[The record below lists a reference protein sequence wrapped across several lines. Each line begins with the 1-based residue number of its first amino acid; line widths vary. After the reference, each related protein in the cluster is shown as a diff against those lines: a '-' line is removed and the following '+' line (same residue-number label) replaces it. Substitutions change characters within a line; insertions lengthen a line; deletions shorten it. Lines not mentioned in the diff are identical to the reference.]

1 MGVTIEQVLALPD
14 LNLRVVAGAAAL
26 GNEVRWVH
34 VSETVDPTPW
44 LRGGELL
51 LTTGLKI
58 EDPKQFGPYLHRL
71 ADAGLAG
78 LGFGVGLGHPEVP
91 ETLLVAADERGL
103 PVLEIPVDAPYVA
116 ISEGVSNLLAAERRD
131 TIARAF
137 DAQQALTAA
146 ALESGRGGIITA
158 IANTL
163 GGWAILTDT
172 SAAVVRAWPPEAAE
186 RLPTLLPDIMRTR
199 ERGIRS
205 SSSVIGLHES
215 IVIHPLEAR
224 GRMRGFLVTAI
235 PGGADDYSRMVLA
248 GGVALLSLE
257 MERSHAAGRQLR
269 RLRADT
275 LAHLLHGAVE
285 LQVARQ
291 HVVGWGL
298 DPGALRAAV
307 YLCDA
312 GHGSLLYEQVTE
324 LMSEADL
331 SGAVVTQTAGRNIRV
346 VVLTD
351 GSEQTGATLSRLAS
365 VRPAAVLGL
374 GDVVST
380 EGIGQSYR
388 AAAHAAEVGQVE
400 RRAVT
405 RFDDLETL
413 QMLLRAQSP
422 QALASFVRR
431 VLGQLQQHD
440 RGREGTLKATLRAF
454 LAHNGHWNETAAELG
469 VHRHTLRARMDRIE
483 RITGRNLDSAYA
495 RMELWLALLADG
507 AAEPGEDVAGDV
519 AAAPEAIAGDAE
531 IIQALDNQ

>member
-1 MGVTIEQVLALPD
+1 MGVTIEHVLALPD
-14 LNLRVVAGAAAL
+14 LNLRVVAGAAGL

-34 VSETVDPTPW
+34 VSETADPTPW

-58 EDPKQFGPYLHRL
+58 EDIEQFEPYLHRL

-78 LGFGVGLGHPEVP
+78 LGFGIGLGHPEVP
-91 ETLLVAADERGL
+91 EPLLVAAEERGL

-146 ALESGRGGIITA
+146 ALESGRGGVIAA
-158 IANTL
+158 IANVL

-172 SAAVVRAWPPEAAE
+172 SAAVVRSWPPEAAE

-205 SSSVIGLHES
+205 SSSMVSPHES

-224 GRMRGFLVTAI
+224 GRMRGFLVAAV
-235 PGGADDYSRMVLA
+235 PGGVDDYSRMVLA

-257 MERSHAAGRQLR
+257 MERSHSAGRQLR

-275 LAHLLHGAVE
+275 LGHLLRGAVA
-285 LQVARQ
+285 LPVARQ
-291 HVVGWGL
+291 HLAGWDL
-298 DPGALRAAV
+298 DPDALRAAV
-307 YLCDA
+307 YLCPA
-312 GHGSLLYEQVTE
+312 GRGGQLYDQVTE

-331 SGAVVTQTAGRNIRV
+331 PGAVVAQTSGPHTRV
-346 VVLTD
+346 VVLTND
-351 GSEQTGATLSRLAS
+351 SEQTGTTLARLAS

-374 GDVVST
+374 GDVVSA
-380 EGIGQSYR
+380 EGIEQSYR
-388 AAAHAAEVGQVE
+388 AAVHAAEVGQAE

-440 RGREGTLKATLRAF
+440 RGREGPLKATLRAF
-454 LAHNGHWNETAAELG
+454 LAHNGHWNETATELG
-469 VHRHTLRARMDRIE
+469 VHRHTLRARIDRIE
-483 RITGRNLDSAYA
+483 RITGRDLNSAYA

-507 AAEPGEDVAGDV
+507 AAESGDDVADASAADRPGDGV
-519 AAAPEAIAGDAE
+519 QIAP
-531 IIQALDNQ
+531 ALDKW